1 MPTPPND
8 STFIQDVRRYLVLLQ
23 RRRALIVT
31 CVAVSLLIATLYNY
45 TARPMYQ
52 GTVQILI
59 DKAQPKVLPIKELV
73 DSGTADFQTEYQL
86 LRGRALIERVVGK
99 LDLQKSPELQTGP
112 TISPWERFQRKLLGK
127 APDPSVDA
135 DGIPMPPA
143 VAVVRSRLSVE
154 PLPGG
159 RLVNL
164 RFNAYTPQL
173 AAQVA
178 NTLAET
184 YIEQSVNMRFTTTSA
199 ATEFLSDQVREQKRK
214 LEQAETA
221 LQGFKRKHG
230 LVGVDEKEGVAS
242 EKIQTLEA
250 AVMNARMQRMAKET
264 QYNQLRNLAPA
275 ALATTLAAA
284 SSPAVHE
291 ARQKLSDLQAE
302 QARLSETLGD
312 RHPDMVRMRAD
323 LRAAEEKL
331 RIECQNF
338 LRGAQNEYQLAANQE
353 ASLSASLAGAKRE
366 SLDSNS
372 LMVEY
377 GVLKREVDSNRQLF
391 ESLVSRAKETGLETE
406 LKSTNVRIVERAEV
420 PGGPFLPQRRK
431 NYQLAV
437 LVGLALGIAL
447 TLFFEHLDNTVKT
460 PEDVK
465 EQLGLPFLGMVPD
478 VSLRPSGPVS
488 PRVAPIILKN
498 QSSAVAEAYRV
509 LRTNLIFSS
518 VDSSR
523 HALLVTSANP
533 GEGKTTTVA
542 NLAASLA
549 LNGAKVLAVDADL
562 RRPAVHNHF
571 GVSKTP
577 GLTDLL
583 VGKCQASQ
591 AIQTTRLK
599 GLQVLACG
607 YIPPNP
613 AELLGSASMRQVVEA
628 LRTHY
633 DWVLID
639 TPPVLAMA
647 DTSVLC
653 PLVEGVILIIA
664 AEASRRPT
672 IQRAI
677 DQILAIGGKVT
688 GVVLNRVNLERNS
701 YYYGQYYGE
710 YYRSYY
716 GDGSSKKD
724 RAVAGTDEVSL
735 RQVRPGPR
743 PVRRPPR

>member
-1 MPTPPND
+1 MPTPQMD
-8 STFIQDVRRYLVLLQ
+8 STFVQDVRRYLVLLQ

-31 CVAVSLLIATLYNY
+31 CLGVSLIIATLYNY

-59 DKAQPKVLPIKELV
+59 DKAQPKVLPIKELI
-73 DSGTADFQTEYQL
+73 DGAPADFATEYQL
-86 LRGRALIERVVGK
+86 LRGRALIERVVAK
-99 LDLQKSPELQTGP
+99 LDLQKSQELQTGP
-112 TISPWERFQRKLLGK
+112 TMSPWERLERKFLGK
-127 APDPSVDA
+127 APTPPVDA

-143 VAVVRSRLSVE
+143 VAAVRSRLTVE

-184 YIEQSVNMRFTTTSA
+184 YIEQSVNLRFSNSSA
-199 ATEFLSDQVREQKRK
+199 ATDFLSEQVQDQKRK
-214 LEQAETA
+214 LAAAEAA
-221 LQGFKRKHG
+221 LQEFKRKYG
-230 LVGVDEKEGVAS
+230 LVGVDEKQGVAS
-242 EKIQTLEA
+242 DKIQTLEA
-250 AVMNARMQRMAKET
+250 AVMSARMQRIAKET
-264 QYNQLRNLAPA
+264 QFSQLRSLSPGALSTSA
-275 ALATTLAAA
+275 AAAA
-284 SSPAVHE
+284 SPALQG

-302 QARLSETLGD
+302 QSRLAESLGD
-312 RHPDMVRMRAD
+312 RHPDMVKVRAD
-323 LRAAEEKL
+323 IRAAEERL
-331 RIECQNF
+331 RIESQNF
-338 LRGAQNEYQLAANQE
+338 LRGVQNEYQLVANQE
-353 ASLSASLAGAKRE
+353 GSLASSLASAKRE

-377 GVLKREVDSNRQLF
+377 SVLKREVDSSRQLF
-391 ESLVSRAKETGLETE
+391 ESLAGRAKETGLETE
-406 LKSTNVRIVERAEV
+406 LKSSNVRIVERAEA
-420 PGGPFLPQRRK
+420 PGAPFTPQRTR

-437 LVGLALGIAL
+437 LIGLALGVAL

-478 VSLRPSGPVS
+478 VAVRSPAPAN
-488 PRVAPIILKN
+488 PRVAPVILNN

-509 LRTNLIFSS
+509 LRTNLIFSA
-518 VDSSR
+518 VDSR
-523 HALLVTSANP
+523 GRALLVTSANP

-549 LNGAKVLAVDADL
+549 LNGAKVLAVDGDL
-562 RRPAVHNHF
+562 RRPALHTHF
-571 GVSKTP
+571 GVPKTP
-577 GLTDLL
+577 GLSDLI

-599 GLQVLACG
+599 GLQVLPCG

-613 AELLGSASMRQVVEA
+613 AELLGSASMRLVVEA
-628 LRTHY
+628 LKSHY

-647 DTSVLC
+647 DTPVLC
-653 PLVEGVILIIA
+653 PLVEGVILVVA
-664 AEASRRPT
+664 AEASRRPA

-677 DQILAIGGKVT
+677 DQILGIGGKVT

-716 GDGSSKKD
+716 GEGSSRKT
-724 RAVAGTDEVSL
+724 RGAGNTPPL
-735 RQVRPGPR
+735 REVRPGPR
-743 PVRRPPR
+743 PVRRPLR